1 LHPSVKAQAF
11 NQLTD
16 VTMNLSLGNQAIF
29 TFGQVESK
37 DGENSVLLKQLA
49 ALQAKRFM
57 KLLAVVQDLADTVLA
72 MNDIRGAR
80 LLVLLPI

>member
-1 LHPSVKAQAF
+1 
-11 NQLTD
+11 
-16 VTMNLSLGNQAIF
+16 MNLSLGNQAIF

>member
-1 LHPSVKAQAF
+1 
-11 NQLTD
+11 
-16 VTMNLSLGNQAIF
+16 MNLSLGNQAIF

-57 KLLAVVQDLADTVLA
+57 KLLTVVQDLADTVLA